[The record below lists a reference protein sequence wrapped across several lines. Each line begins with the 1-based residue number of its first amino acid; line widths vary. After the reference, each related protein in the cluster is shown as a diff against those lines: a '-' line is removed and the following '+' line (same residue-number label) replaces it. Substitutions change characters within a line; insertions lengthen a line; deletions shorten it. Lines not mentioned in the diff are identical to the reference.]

1 MEEMSEYKRV
11 YCRPSGPP
19 DTCGLVHFGR
29 TIYGT
34 VGIRFPSAIVSIVLL
49 FFLIVLV
56 FFFFFCCFGF
66 FFFFVTGSYLF
77 SRESTLTIPVFSPP
91 PSSFAS
97 YY

>member
-34 VGIRFPSAIVSIVLL
+34 VGIRFPSAIVS
-49 FFLIVLV
+49 LV
-56 FFFFFCCFGF
+56 FFFFFRHRLKFTQKRIAVDNTGVFTTAIF
-66 FFFFVTGSYLF
+66 FC
-77 SRESTLTIPVFSPP
+77 
-91 PSSFAS
+91 
-97 YY
+97 